1 MILLPFKIIANEE
14 VLTKNDLIHIINAL
28 EKSGFTTSNWLRLGL
43 QLTIKIN
50 GLKNIEHDYP
60 QNVDRCLDECL
71 LKWLETGKATYNGL
85 ADALEE
91 MGDKA
96 AANYIRT
103 NNSE

>member
-1 MILLPFKIIANEE
+1 MLPFIIIANEE
-14 VLTKNDLIHIINAL
+14 VLTEDDLIHIINAL
-28 EKSGFTTSNWLRLGL
+28 EKGGFTTSNWLRLGL

-50 GLKNIEHDYP
+50 GLKNIEHNNP

-71 LKWLETGKATYNGL
+71 LKWLKTGKATYTGL

-96 AANYIRT
+96 AANHIRT
-103 NNSE
+103 NNSEW